1 MVIAYYHRNG
11 YWLDML
17 RGWSGEARVASGSG
31 SDRLQRATGH
41 RDDPGAVSGGRG
53 PDGVCPLGRRNG
65 RKLLIVMVG
74 GTGSEPVTPA
84 L

>member
-17 RGWSGEARVASGSG
+17 RGWSGEARVASGPG

-41 RDDPGAVSGGRG
+41 RDDPAPYAEVAGRMAFARWGGGMGVSY
-53 PDGVCPLGRRNG
+53 
-65 RKLLIVMVG
+65 
-74 GTGSEPVTPA
+74 
-84 L
+84 